1 MSLLDPSAA
10 REFRDPTDP
19 DSRAGYLRI
28 CELAPSPTDPQQGT
42 MRRGAAARVHA
53 DVDPEPP
60 VRCADD
66 GACVVRAP
74 VGTRVLVVD
83 DNADLRETL
92 RTMLELSGFEVATA
106 AGGETAIE
114 MARSYRPDVVVMDL
128 CMPGLD
134 GFAAAKQLRA
144 EPEGA
149 TLPLISLS
157 ALPVPDAA
165 AWSRRAGFDFHLSKP
180 TDPDELVATLVQAA
194 NARRKSGAG

>member
-1 MSLLDPSAA
+1 
-10 REFRDPTDP
+10 
-19 DSRAGYLRI
+19 
-28 CELAPSPTDPQQGT
+28 
-42 MRRGAAARVHA
+42 MRPGAAARVHA
-53 DVDPEPP
+53 DVDPEQPF
-60 VRCADD
+60 RCADD
-66 GACVVRAP
+66 GACIVRAP
-74 VGTRVLVVD
+74 VSTRVLVVD

-106 AGGETAIE
+106 AGGETAVE

-144 EPEGA
+144 EPDGDSLA
-149 TLPLISLS
+149 LISLS

-165 AWSRRAGFDFHLSKP
+165 GWSRRAGFDFHLSKP

-194 NARRKSGAG
+194 SARRKSGA